1 MTVPFS
7 LTLASHD
14 VTLLLTLFAFY
25 LLVIRLLSL
34 QRGPSSTGSAVC
46 SAASMLPSE
55 RFLYRRKV
63 SLSVHCHGARGSQ
76 RTPC

>member
-14 VTLLLTLFAFY
+14 VTLLLTLFAFC

-46 SAASMLPSE
+46 SAASVLPSE
-55 RFLYRRKV
+55 RFLYP
-63 SLSVHCHGARGSQ
+63 SVVTVHVEV